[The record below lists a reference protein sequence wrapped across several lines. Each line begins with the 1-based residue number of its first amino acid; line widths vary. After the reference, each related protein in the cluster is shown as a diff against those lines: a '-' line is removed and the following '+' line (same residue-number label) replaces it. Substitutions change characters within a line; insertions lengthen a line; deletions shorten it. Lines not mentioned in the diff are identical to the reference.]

1 MSVLDEALSTWRSGA
16 HLDEHRAGLLM
27 KAVVDEHLNPAQVAA
42 LLGALGAVGE
52 SAEELSGFARSLR
65 ARMVVLPVDGPLL
78 DTCGTGGSGL
88 NTFNTS
94 TLSAI
99 VLAAGGVRVAKHGN
113 RASSGKCGS
122 ADVLES
128 LGVPVHLNPDAC
140 ATLLEELGLCFMF
153 APLYHPALK
162 TVAPTRR
169 ELGMR
174 TVFNFL
180 GPLCNPAQAR
190 RQVLGVSDPKRA
202 PLIAEALGR
211 LGSERVL
218 VARGSEGLDELS
230 LCGSTRLWKLTDAGV
245 IESEI
250 RPEQLGLET
259 VPFSAIAGGTAEDNQ
274 GHFMAVLDG
283 RSKER
288 QMHVALN
295 AGAGF
300 WVAGQA
306 DDLKAGVARALEVM
320 ASGAHRSLFSR
331 YRVRAAELTR

>member
-1 MSVLDEALSTWRSGA
+1 MTILEEALRTWKSGA
-16 HLDEHRAGLLM
+16 HLDEHHAGLLM
-27 KAVVDEHLNPAQVAA
+27 KAVVDEHVNPTQVAA

-65 ARMVVLPVDGPLL
+65 ARMLPVQATGTLL
-78 DTCGTGGSGL
+78 DTCGTGGSA
-88 NTFNTS
+88 
-94 TLSAI
+94 LSAL

-122 ADVLES
+122 ADVLEA
-128 LGVPVHLNPDAC
+128 LGVPVHLSPDAC
-140 ATLLEELGLCFMF
+140 ATLLEDLGLCFMF
-153 APLYHPALK
+153 APLFHPALK
-162 TVAPTRR
+162 TIAQTRR

-180 GPLCNPAQAR
+180 GPLCNPAGAR
-190 RQVLGVSDPKRA
+190 RQVLGVSDPQRA
-202 PLIAEALGR
+202 PLMAEALGR

-218 VARGSEGLDELS
+218 VVRGSEGLDELS
-230 LCGSTRLWKLTDAGV
+230 LCGSTRLWKLTEDGV
-245 IESEI
+245 IEEEV

-259 VPFSAIAGGTAEDNQ
+259 VPFIAIAGGTAEENQ
-274 GHFMAVLDG
+274 DHFMAVLDG
-283 RSKER
+283 RSEAR

-306 DDLKAGVARALEVM
+306 EDLKAGVAKALEVM
-320 ASGAHRSLFSR
+320 ASGAPRHLFSK
-331 YRVRAAELTR
+331 YRVQAGQLVR